1 MVQRPD
7 CNHLLLGKKYVFPNW
22 LAKTSLWSLWSLA
35 DCSGQN
41 LDECDRLVYKQWS
54 VTVRATVKLKK
65 VMRTGTGYYL
75 PSWNRTF
82 TLEANILPFWFAS
95 NFFKFYYPSS
105 LAASKYLQTN
115 MKNFSQL
122 WNLVA
127 TKFNIRRF
135 LVVDLFFLQQITPS
149 VRHKHWGTTTN

>member
-1 MVQRPD
+1 MQ
-7 CNHLLLGKKYVFPNW
+7 
-22 LAKTSLWSLWSLA
+22 
-35 DCSGQN
+35 
-41 LDECDRLVYKQWS
+41 
-54 VTVRATVKLKK
+54 
-65 VMRTGTGYYL
+65 TGTGYYL
-75 PSWNRTF
+75 PSRNRTF

-105 LAASKYLQTN
+105 LAVSKYLQTN

-149 VRHKHWGTTTN
+149 VQQKH